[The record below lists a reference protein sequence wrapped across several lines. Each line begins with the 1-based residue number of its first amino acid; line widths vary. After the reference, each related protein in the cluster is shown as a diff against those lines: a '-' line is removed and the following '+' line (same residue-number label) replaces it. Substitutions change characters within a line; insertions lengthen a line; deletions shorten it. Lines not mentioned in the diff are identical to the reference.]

1 MGRYYRPP
9 WIKLLNTVLQGC
21 QCHVTNLDLLD
32 GQIQKGILVTDT
44 NQALG
49 PFAAHAGSQT
59 SIQLHNHQLIQTVR
73 YVVWYTLHLNLIVW
87 LDLKQRQERETTVS
101 QGIQSCSKV

>member
-1 MGRYYRPP
+1 M
-9 WIKLLNTVLQGC
+9 
-21 QCHVTNLDLLD
+21 TNLDLLD
-32 GQIQKGILVTDT
+32 GQIQEGILVTDT

-87 LDLKQRQERETTVS
+87 LDLKQRQKKRNNCQSGHTVVLKS
-101 QGIQSCSKV
+101 LNSPYRIC